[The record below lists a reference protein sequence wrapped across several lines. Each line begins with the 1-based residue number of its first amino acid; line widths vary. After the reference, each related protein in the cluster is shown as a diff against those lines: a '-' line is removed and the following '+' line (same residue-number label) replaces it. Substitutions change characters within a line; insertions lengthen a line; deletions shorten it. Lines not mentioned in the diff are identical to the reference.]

1 MRAHVACIP
10 SYGVPVTSR
19 RRRLAAGALL
29 VAVLAGEV
37 AGRWLAAHLPLVGD
51 VPRRG
56 HGGLDAWPLV
66 VVAAKLGMALVLA
79 RLTWRTVKARRL
91 AAAGERIVRL
101 SPGVRHR
108 RPLPAVGLS
117 PRVWLVSFTAMS
129 LLYLVPTSTEEI
141 ASGCWPLV
149 TPWLHTQA
157 LPVFAILAVVVAV
170 LWRTVS
176 RWLAALERY
185 GERLRREVQSRG
197 VVLFGLR
204 PESPD
209 SRAPRARFGLSF
221 ESRPPPAL
229 A

>member
-1 MRAHVACIP
+1 M
-10 SYGVPVTSR
+10 
-19 RRRLAAGALL
+19 
-29 VAVLAGEV
+29 AVLAGEV

-56 HGGLDAWPLV
+56 HGGLDAWPLI
-66 VVAAKLGMALVLA
+66 VVAAKLGVALVLA
-79 RLTWRTVKARRL
+79 RLTWRTVKAL
-91 AAAGERIVRL
+91 QVAAAGERIGWL
-101 SPGVRHR
+101 SPVGHR

-129 LLYLVPTSTEEI
+129 ILYLAPTSTREVS
-141 ASGCWPLV
+141 SGCWPLV

-176 RWLAALERY
+176 RWLTALERY
-185 GERLRREVQSRG
+185 GERLRHQLRSRG
-197 VVLFGLR
+197 VLLFGLG